1 MRQVGTLCA
10 RILGCGGIF
19 LCVYRQVWLEQ
30 TSENPVLPSTPPD
43 AQPDTPPQSKARRRR
58 LIKLKKKHRSNSWNM
73 DESLLRNIL
82 LLGKMGHGKSTLGNR
97 MLDRDGCFKINDQQ
111 CPQTTRGSAMVLSVS
126 QLKFY
131 KVQVYDHTGLFEG
144 ASSIDT
150 LSSAVSSKLHLVIFV
165 LKYGCRFDESKMKFI
180 VNKWQISEISVLV
193 LTHCERLSEEER
205 GLEIAQFKK
214 DHQSVAELMGKGI
227 LAVGFPDS
235 SYVENETELS
245 ERVEA
250 DKSSLRQL
258 IYSSDEPVTIP
269 QSSLRKWL
277 YFGVSVCIGCL
288 CILCAYIMLKL

>member
-1 MRQVGTLCA
+1 MSVGV
-10 RILGCGGIF
+10 R
-19 LCVYRQVWLEQ
+19 
-30 TSENPVLPSTPPD
+30 
-43 AQPDTPPQSKARRRR
+43 
-58 LIKLKKKHRSNSWNM
+58 
-73 DESLLRNIL
+73 RNIL

-97 MLDRDGCFKINDQQ
+97 MLDLDGCFKINDQK
-111 CPQTTRGSAMVLSVS
+111 CPQTTEGSAMLDSWS
-126 QLKFY
+126 QRKSYKFY
-131 KVQVYDHTGLFEG
+131 VYDHTGLFEG

-150 LSSAVSSKLHLVIFV
+150 LSSAVSSELHLVVFV
-165 LKYGCRFDESKMKFI
+165 LKHGCRFDESKVKLI
-180 VNKWQISEISVLV
+180 ISEWQISEISVLV

-205 GLEIAQFKK
+205 GLEIVQFKK

-250 DKSSLRQL
+250 DKSNLRQL